1 MSAWRVRV
9 ARSSIV
15 AASIVGLT
23 SCTEPSQT
31 QSYEPN
37 YALVFF
43 DSGSTSLNKQ
53 AKQKLSDVMLEPT
66 EPIKAVLKPDSPRMI
81 CVTGHADAVGSES
94 DNKELGQ
101 RRAVAVAKYLI
112 ELGAPE
118 KRIIVSSLGSAK
130 PLVVTPRNTSAAPNR
145 RVEVVFGC
153 EAGR

>member
-1 MSAWRVRV
+1 MSAWPVRV
-9 ARSSIV
+9 VRSSIV
-15 AASIVGLT
+15 AAFIGLT
-23 SCTEPSQT
+23 SCAEPSPT

-37 YALVFF
+37 YVLVFF

-53 AKQKLSDVMLEPT
+53 AKQKLSDVMVEPT

-94 DNKELGQ
+94 NNKELGQ
-101 RRAVAVAKYLI
+101 RRAVAVAKYMI

-118 KRIIVSSLGSAK
+118 KRITVGSLGSAK
-130 PLVVTPRNTSAAPNR
+130 PLVVTPPNTSAAANR

-153 EAGR
+153 EPGR

>member
-15 AASIVGLT
+15 AAFMGLT
-23 SCTEPSQT
+23 SCAEPSPT
-31 QSYEPN
+31 QNYEPN
-37 YALVFF
+37 YVLVFF

-53 AKQKLSDVMLEPT
+53 AKQKLSDVMVEPT

-94 DNKELGQ
+94 NNKELGQ
-101 RRAVAVAKYLI
+101 RRAVAVAKYMI

-118 KRIIVSSLGSAK
+118 KRITVGSLGSAK
-130 PLVVTPRNTSAAPNR
+130 PLVVTPPNTSAPANR

-153 EAGR
+153 EPGR